1 LRTESLKYLPSEL
14 ANTRTMKPQVAVQ
27 RVMDATVLEEISH
40 RTPTVQRH
48 QLEDLLRAATVPVAP
63 AVVAVLL
70 VMVTLVVEA
79 AATAAGA
86 PHTEL
91 EGEPVAE
98 ANAEAK
104 AT

>member
-1 LRTESLKYLPSEL
+1 
-14 ANTRTMKPQVAVQ
+14 
-27 RVMDATVLEEISH
+27 
-40 RTPTVQRH
+40 
-48 QLEDLLRAATVPVAP
+48 
-63 AVVAVLL
+63 
-70 VMVTLVVEA
+70 MVTLVVEA